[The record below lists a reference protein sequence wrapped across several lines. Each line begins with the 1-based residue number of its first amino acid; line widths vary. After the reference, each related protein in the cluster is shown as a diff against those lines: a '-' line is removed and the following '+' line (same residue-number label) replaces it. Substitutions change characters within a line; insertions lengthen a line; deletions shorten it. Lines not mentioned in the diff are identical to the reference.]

1 MKTVFKN
8 FCPIALAL
16 TITFSA
22 SALSAQ
28 ESEKP
33 VGETEASLSLGLVDT
48 AGNSETTT
56 FNSKANL
63 SWKRGKYRVRLDGLY
78 LYAESGGESVAEKV
92 DVTNRWEIRLNSFF
106 PFWDINYYRNPFQKY
121 GYRIATGPG
130 LGYFFIKNETAYLSA
145 SYYIRS
151 HYDHLTGDDE
161 RYVNYTMHNVEER
174 ARYRFTDSL
183 SLMQKLVY
191 SISDRK
197 ADDYF
202 VDFEALLKN
211 KFTERLALEF
221 SYVTSYQNKPVDPTV
236 KKRDTTIS
244 TFLVIKY

>member
-1 MKTVFKN
+1 MT
-8 FCPIALAL
+8 
-16 TITFSA
+16 TFFTSA
-22 SALSAQ
+22 ICAQ
-28 ESEKP
+28 EIAEP
-33 VGETEASLSLGLVDT
+33 AGETKASLSLGLVDT
-48 AGNSETTT
+48 AGNSNTTT

-78 LYAESGGESVAEKV
+78 IYGESAGENVAEKV
-92 DVTNRWEIRLNSFF
+92 DVTNRWEMRLDSFF

-121 GYRIATGPG
+121 GYRISTGPG
-130 LGYFFIKNETAYLSA
+130 LGYFFIKNEIAYLSA

-151 HYDHLTGDDE
+151 HYDHLIGEDE

-174 ARYRFTDSL
+174 ARYRFTDNL
-183 SLMQKLVY
+183 SLTQKLVY
-191 SISDRK
+191 SLSDRK
-197 ADDYF
+197 NDDYF

-211 KFTERLALEF
+211 KFTDRLALEF
-221 SYVTSYQNKPVDPTV
+221 SYVTSYQNRPVDPTV